1 MPLSVVLR
9 TGWTAGALGCVVN
22 APSTLGPSSYRGVFR
37 NQVSRLRASKG
48 NNSSVSGKSAGPVS
62 FGNAGFPQLTGSWA
76 EGCSCK
82 DNVAWTEGLIARL
95 P

>member
-48 NNSSVSGKSAGPVS
+48 NNSSVSGRSVEPAS
-62 FGNAGFPQLTGSWA
+62 CGNTVFRNLVGHACP
-76 EGCSCK
+76 
-82 DNVAWTEGLIARL
+82 GLERL
-95 P
+95 PR